1 MRNIFKV
8 FRRDARRIWTNVV
21 ALVVIMGL
29 AVIPSLYAWFNILSN
44 WDPYGSAS
52 TRNLKV
58 AVATEDHGAD
68 LDGAKINIG
77 DIVIDKLK
85 TNQSI
90 GWVFVDK
97 AETAQEGVTSGKYYA
112 ALVIDG
118 NFSTDMLSFI
128 GGRLNHPQID
138 YYENEKKNAIAPK
151 ITGKV
156 KTTVQEEVNK
166 AFVSSLAQGM
176 LSAGKYIS
184 STDGKMPLT
193 DAALEH
199 LKQMDADMTTS
210 IGVIN
215 AYISLADSADQVKR
229 ASEALAEE
237 LRQMAGDSKNSL
249 RAAKERA
256 KSQQSGIAGSS
267 GTGKGS
273 GQTADYIESQL
284 AGVSD
289 YLQTL
294 QQQLSSGQE
303 LAEPKI
309 DQLEAVL
316 DGLHSQVNGA
326 LSAIHLSA
334 RFQVK
339 LDTLN
344 QRYQTMRDRL
354 EGMKAAARSGQST
367 LALSRQAADDCGQL
381 LASSR
386 EILEDYRSQVKP
398 GVSASMDSI
407 KNSMTEA
414 GRLLDNAGGNID
426 AVNKIL
432 ASYPDLSGAARGDLV
447 TARDN
452 LSQMQGKL
460 RELIDQVSKFRS
472 SDQYSMLVRLI
483 ESDPDLVADFI
494 SSPVG
499 LTMESVYP
507 IENNGSAMA
516 AFYVIL
522 AIWVGALIQ
531 VAILRPRQK
540 HPGEIPGVKPRHE
553 FLGRYLIFF
562 LLGQVQTLI
571 IVLGTLFYV
580 RIQVQSRFLFWLA
593 AAVSSLIFT
602 LLLYA
607 LTYAFGAVGEAVG
620 VVIMVVQVAGSGG
633 TFPIEVLP
641 QIYKVLYPFMPFRYG
656 INALRE
662 CVGGFYANAYAVN
675 LLHLLL
681 FAIPALMVGL
691 GISRIIGG
699 LTHKIEASKE
709 GSDLWA

>member
-1 MRNIFKV
+1 MRNVFKV
-8 FRRDARRIWTNVV
+8 FRRDAKRIWTNVV

-58 AVATEDHGAD
+58 AVATEDQGAD
-68 LDGAKINIG
+68 LDGARLNIG

-85 TNQSI
+85 SNQSI

-97 AETAQEGVTSGKYYA
+97 AETAREGVTSGQYYA
-112 ALVIDG
+112 ALVIDRD
-118 NFSTDMLSFI
+118 FSTNMLSFI
-128 GGRLNHPQID
+128 GGQLNHPQIY

-166 AFVSSLAQGM
+166 AFVSSLAQGL

-184 STDGKMPLT
+184 NTDGKTPLT

-199 LKQMDADMTTS
+199 LKQMDSDMTTS

-215 AYISLADSADQVKR
+215 AYISLADSADQVKK
-229 ASEALAEE
+229 ASEALSKE
-237 LRQMAGDSKNSL
+237 LQRISGDSRSKL

-256 KSQQSGIAGSS
+256 ESQQSQSSGSS
-267 GTGKGS
+267 QA
-273 GQTADYIESQL
+273 GQKTADYIESQL

-289 YLQTL
+289 YLETL
-294 QQQLSSGQE
+294 QNQLADGQE

-309 DQLEAVL
+309 NQLETLL
-316 DGLHSQVNGA
+316 DGLHSQINGA
-326 LSAIHLSA
+326 LSAVHLPA
-334 RFQVK
+334 RLQAR
-339 LDTLN
+339 LDTFN
-344 QRYQTMRDRL
+344 QRYQTLRDRL

-367 LALSRQAADDCGQL
+367 LILSKQAADDCGQL

-386 EILEDYRSQVKP
+386 EILEDYQSQVKP
-398 GVSASMDSI
+398 KISASMDSI
-407 KNSMTEA
+407 RNSMAEA
-414 GRLLDNAGGNID
+414 GRLLSDAGANID

-432 ASYPDLSGAARGDLV
+432 ASYPDLSGAAKGDLI
-447 TARDN
+447 TTRDH

-460 RELIDQVSKFRS
+460 RDLINQVSELRS
-472 SDQYSMLVRLI
+472 SDQYSMLIKLI

-499 LTMESVYP
+499 LKSESAYP
-507 IENNGSAMA
+507 IANNGSAMA

-553 FLGRYLIFF
+553 FWGRYLIFF

-580 RIQVQSRFLFWLA
+580 RIQVQSRLLFWLS
-593 AAVSSLIFT
+593 AAVASLVFT

-641 QIYKVLYPFMPFRYG
+641 RIYKILYPFMPFRYG

-662 CVGGFYANAYAVN
+662 CVGGFYSNAYAID
-675 LLHLLL
+675 LLHLLG
-681 FAIPALMVGL
+681 FVPPALVIGL

-699 LTHKIEASKE
+699 LTHKIEASKA

>member
-1 MRNIFKV
+1 MRNVFKV
-8 FRRDARRIWTNVV
+8 FRRDAKRIWTNVV

-58 AVATEDHGAD
+58 AVATEDQGAD
-68 LDGAKINIG
+68 LDGARLNIG

-85 TNQSI
+85 SNQSI

-97 AETAQEGVTSGKYYA
+97 AETAREGVTSGQYYA
-112 ALVIDG
+112 ALVIDRD
-118 NFSTDMLSFI
+118 FSTNMLSFI
-128 GGRLNHPQID
+128 GGQLNHPQIY

-166 AFVSSLAQGM
+166 AFVSSLAQGL

-184 STDGKMPLT
+184 NTDGKTPLT

-199 LKQMDADMTTS
+199 LKQMDSDMTTS

-229 ASEALAEE
+229 ASEALSKE
-237 LRQMAGDSKNSL
+237 LQRISGDSRSKLSV
-249 RAAKERA
+249 AKERA
-256 KSQQSGIAGSS
+256 ESQQSQPPGSS
-267 GTGKGS
+267 QA
-273 GQTADYIESQL
+273 GQKTADYIESQL

-289 YLQTL
+289 YLGIL
-294 QQQLSSGQE
+294 QNQLADGQE

-309 DQLEAVL
+309 NQLETLL
-316 DGLHSQVNGA
+316 DGLHSQINGA
-326 LSAIHLSA
+326 LSAVHLPA
-334 RFQVK
+334 RLQAR
-339 LDTLN
+339 LDTFN
-344 QRYQTMRDRL
+344 QRYQTLRDRL
-354 EGMKAAARSGQST
+354 EGMKAAARNGQST
-367 LALSRQAADDCGQL
+367 LTLSKQAADDCGQL
-381 LASSR
+381 LSSSR
-386 EILEDYRSQVKP
+386 EILEDYQSQVKP
-398 GVSASMDSI
+398 KISASMDSI
-407 KNSMTEA
+407 RNSMAEA
-414 GRLLDNAGGNID
+414 GRLLSDAGANID

-432 ASYPDLSGAARGDLV
+432 ASYSDLSGAAKGDLI
-447 TARDN
+447 TARDH

-460 RELIDQVSKFRS
+460 RDLINQVSELRS
-472 SDQYSMLVRLI
+472 SDQYSMLIKLI

-499 LTMESVYP
+499 LKSESAYP
-507 IENNGSAMA
+507 IANNGSAMA

-553 FLGRYLIFF
+553 FWGRYLIFF

-580 RIQVQSRFLFWLA
+580 RIQVQSRLLFWLA
-593 AAVSSLIFT
+593 AAVASLVFT

-641 QIYKVLYPFMPFRYG
+641 RIYKILYPFMPFRYG

-662 CVGGFYANAYAVN
+662 CVGGFYSNAYVID
-675 LLHLLL
+675 LLHLLG
-681 FAIPALMVGL
+681 FVPPALVIGL

-699 LTHKIEASKE
+699 LTHKIEASKA

>member
-1 MRNIFKV
+1 MRNVFKV
-8 FRRDARRIWTNVV
+8 FRRDAKRIWTNVV

-58 AVATEDHGAD
+58 AVATEDQGAD
-68 LDGAKINIG
+68 LDGARLNIG

-85 TNQSI
+85 SNQSI

-97 AETAQEGVTSGKYYA
+97 AETAREGVTSGQYYA
-112 ALVIDG
+112 ALVIDRD
-118 NFSTDMLSFI
+118 FSTDMLSFI
-128 GGRLNHPQID
+128 GGQLNHPQIY

-166 AFVSSLAQGM
+166 AFVSSLAQGL

-184 STDGKMPLT
+184 NTDGKTPLT

-199 LKQMDADMTTS
+199 LKQMDSDMTTS

-215 AYISLADSADQVKR
+215 AYISLADSADQVKK
-229 ASEALAEE
+229 ASEALSKE
-237 LRQMAGDSKNSL
+237 LQRISGDSRSKL
-249 RAAKERA
+249 RAAQERA
-256 KSQQSGIAGSS
+256 ESQQSQSSGSS
-267 GTGKGS
+267 QA
-273 GQTADYIESQL
+273 GQKTADYIESQL

-289 YLQTL
+289 YLETL
-294 QQQLSSGQE
+294 QNQLADGQE

-309 DQLEAVL
+309 NQLEALL
-316 DGLHSQVNGA
+316 DGLHSQINGA
-326 LSAIHLSA
+326 LSAVHLPA
-334 RFQVK
+334 RLQAR
-339 LDTLN
+339 LDTFN
-344 QRYQTMRDRL
+344 QRYQTLRDRL

-367 LALSRQAADDCGQL
+367 LTLSKQAADDCRQL

-386 EILEDYRSQVKP
+386 EILEDYQSQVKP
-398 GVSASMDSI
+398 KISASMDSI
-407 KNSMTEA
+407 RNSMAEA
-414 GRLLDNAGGNID
+414 GRLLSDAGANID

-432 ASYPDLSGAARGDLV
+432 ASYPDLSGAAKGDLI
-447 TARDN
+447 TARDH

-460 RELIDQVSKFRS
+460 RDLINQVSELRS
-472 SDQYSMLVRLI
+472 SDQYSMLIKLI

-499 LTMESVYP
+499 LKSESAYP
-507 IENNGSAMA
+507 IANNGSAMA

-553 FLGRYLIFF
+553 FWGRYLIFF

-580 RIQVQSRFLFWLA
+580 RIQAQSRLLFWLA
-593 AAVSSLIFT
+593 AAVASLVFT

-641 QIYKVLYPFMPFRYG
+641 RIYKILYPFMPFRYG

-662 CVGGFYANAYAVN
+662 CVGGFYSNAYAID
-675 LLHLLL
+675 LLHLLG
-681 FAIPALMVGL
+681 FVPPALVIGL

-699 LTHKIEASKE
+699 LTHKIEASKA

>member
-1 MRNIFKV
+1 MRNVFKV
-8 FRRDARRIWTNVV
+8 FRRDAKRIWTNVV

-58 AVATEDHGAD
+58 AVATEDQGAD
-68 LDGAKINIG
+68 LDGARLNIG

-85 TNQSI
+85 SNQSI

-97 AETAQEGVTSGKYYA
+97 AETAREGVTSGQYYA
-112 ALVIDG
+112 ALVIDRD
-118 NFSTDMLSFI
+118 FSTNMLSFI
-128 GGRLNHPQID
+128 GGQLNHPQIY

-166 AFVSSLAQGM
+166 AFVSSLAQGL

-184 STDGKMPLT
+184 NTDGKTPLT

-199 LKQMDADMTTS
+199 LKQMDSDMTTS
-210 IGVIN
+210 IGIIN
-215 AYISLADSADQVKR
+215 AYISLADSADQVKK
-229 ASEALAEE
+229 ASEALSKE
-237 LRQMAGDSKNSL
+237 LQRISGDSRSKL

-256 KSQQSGIAGSS
+256 ESQQSQSSGSS
-267 GTGKGS
+267 QA
-273 GQTADYIESQL
+273 GQKTADYIESQL
-284 AGVSD
+284 AGVPD
-289 YLQTL
+289 YLETL
-294 QQQLSSGQE
+294 QNQLANGQE

-309 DQLEAVL
+309 NQLETLL
-316 DGLHSQVNGA
+316 DGLHSQINGA
-326 LSAIHLSA
+326 LSAVHLPA
-334 RFQVK
+334 RLQAR
-339 LDTLN
+339 LDTFN
-344 QRYQTMRDRL
+344 QRYQTLRDRL

-367 LALSRQAADDCGQL
+367 LTLSKQAADDCGQL
-381 LASSR
+381 LSSSR
-386 EILEDYRSQVKP
+386 EILEDYQSQVKP
-398 GVSASMDSI
+398 KISASMDSI
-407 KNSMTEA
+407 RNSMAEA
-414 GRLLDNAGGNID
+414 GRLLSDAGANID

-432 ASYPDLSGAARGDLV
+432 ASYPDLSGAAKGDLI
-447 TARDN
+447 TARDH

-460 RELIDQVSKFRS
+460 RDLINQVSELRS
-472 SDQYSMLVRLI
+472 SDQYSMLIKLI

-499 LTMESVYP
+499 LKSESAYP
-507 IENNGSAMA
+507 IANNGSAMA

-553 FLGRYLIFF
+553 FWGRYLIFF

-580 RIQVQSRFLFWLA
+580 RIQVQSRLLFWLA
-593 AAVSSLIFT
+593 AAVASLVFT

-641 QIYKVLYPFMPFRYG
+641 RIYKILYPFMPFRYG

-662 CVGGFYANAYAVN
+662 CVGGFYSNAYAID
-675 LLHLLL
+675 LLHLLG
-681 FAIPALMVGL
+681 FVPPALVIGL

-699 LTHKIEASKE
+699 LTHKIEASKA

>member
-1 MRNIFKV
+1 MRNVFKV
-8 FRRDARRIWTNVV
+8 FRRDAKRIWTNVV

-58 AVATEDHGAD
+58 AVATEDQGAD
-68 LDGAKINIG
+68 LDGARLNIG

-85 TNQSI
+85 SNQSI

-97 AETAQEGVTSGKYYA
+97 AETAREGVTSGQYYA
-112 ALVIDG
+112 ALVIDRD
-118 NFSTDMLSFI
+118 FSTNMLSFI
-128 GGRLNHPQID
+128 GGQLNHPQIY

-166 AFVSSLAQGM
+166 AFVSSLAQGL

-184 STDGKMPLT
+184 NTDGKTPLT

-199 LKQMDADMTTS
+199 LKQMDSDMTTS

-215 AYISLADSADQVKR
+215 AYISLADSADQVKK
-229 ASEALAEE
+229 ASEALSKE
-237 LRQMAGDSKNSL
+237 LQRISGDFRSKLS
-249 RAAKERA
+249 AAKERA
-256 KSQQSGIAGSS
+256 ESQQSQSSGSS
-267 GTGKGS
+267 QA
-273 GQTADYIESQL
+273 GQKTADYIESQL
-284 AGVSD
+284 AGVPD
-289 YLQTL
+289 YLETL
-294 QQQLSSGQE
+294 QNQLANGQE

-309 DQLEAVL
+309 NQLETLL
-316 DGLHSQVNGA
+316 DGLHSQINGA
-326 LSAIHLSA
+326 LSAVHLPA
-334 RFQVK
+334 RLQAR
-339 LDTLN
+339 LDTFN
-344 QRYQTMRDRL
+344 QRYQTLRDRL

-367 LALSRQAADDCGQL
+367 LTLSKQAADDCGQL
-381 LASSR
+381 LSSSR
-386 EILEDYRSQVKP
+386 EILEDYQSQVKP
-398 GVSASMDSI
+398 KISASMDSI
-407 KNSMTEA
+407 RNSMAEA
-414 GRLLDNAGGNID
+414 GRLLSDAGANID

-432 ASYPDLSGAARGDLV
+432 ASYPDLSGAAKGDLI
-447 TARDN
+447 TARDH

-460 RELIDQVSKFRS
+460 RDLINQVSELRS
-472 SDQYSMLVRLI
+472 SDQYSMLIKLI

-499 LTMESVYP
+499 LKSESAYP
-507 IENNGSAMA
+507 IANNGSAMA

-553 FLGRYLIFF
+553 FWGRYLIFF

-580 RIQVQSRFLFWLA
+580 RIQVQSRLLFWLA
-593 AAVSSLIFT
+593 AAVASLVFT

-641 QIYKVLYPFMPFRYG
+641 RIYKILYPFMPFRYG

-662 CVGGFYANAYAVN
+662 CVGGFYSNAYAIG
-675 LLHLLL
+675 LLHLLG
-681 FAIPALMVGL
+681 FVPPALVIGL

-699 LTHKIEASKE
+699 LTHKIEASKA

>member
-1 MRNIFKV
+1 MRNVFKV
-8 FRRDARRIWTNVV
+8 FRRDAKRIWTNVV

-58 AVATEDHGAD
+58 AVATEDQGAD
-68 LDGAKINIG
+68 LDGARLNIG

-85 TNQSI
+85 SNQSI

-97 AETAQEGVTSGKYYA
+97 AETAREGVTSGQYYA
-112 ALVIDG
+112 ALVIDRD
-118 NFSTDMLSFI
+118 FSTNMLSFI
-128 GGRLNHPQID
+128 GGQLNHPQIY

-166 AFVSSLAQGM
+166 AFVRSLAQGL

-184 STDGKMPLT
+184 NTDGKTPLT

-199 LKQMDADMTTS
+199 LKQMDSDMTTS

-215 AYISLADSADQVKR
+215 AYISLADSADQVKK
-229 ASEALAEE
+229 ASEALSKE
-237 LRQMAGDSKNSL
+237 LQRISGDSRSKL
-249 RAAKERA
+249 RAAQERA
-256 KSQQSGIAGSS
+256 ESQQSQSSGSS
-267 GTGKGS
+267 QA
-273 GQTADYIESQL
+273 GQKTADYIESQL

-289 YLQTL
+289 YLETL
-294 QQQLSSGQE
+294 QNQLADGQE

-309 DQLEAVL
+309 NQLETLL
-316 DGLHSQVNGA
+316 DGLHSQINGA
-326 LSAIHLSA
+326 LSAVHLPA
-334 RFQVK
+334 RLQAR
-339 LDTLN
+339 LDTFN
-344 QRYQTMRDRL
+344 QRYQTLRDRL

-367 LALSRQAADDCGQL
+367 LTLSKQAADDCGQL

-386 EILEDYRSQVKP
+386 EILEDYQSQVKP
-398 GVSASMDSI
+398 KISASMDSI
-407 KNSMTEA
+407 RNSMAEA
-414 GRLLDNAGGNID
+414 GRLLSDAGANID

-432 ASYPDLSGAARGDLV
+432 ASYPDLSGAAKGDLI
-447 TARDN
+447 TARDH

-460 RELIDQVSKFRS
+460 RDLINQVSELRS
-472 SDQYSMLVRLI
+472 SDQYSMLIKLI

-499 LTMESVYP
+499 LKSESAYP
-507 IENNGSAMA
+507 IANNGSAMA

-553 FLGRYLIFF
+553 FWGRYLIFF

-580 RIQVQSRFLFWLA
+580 RIQVQSRLLFWLS
-593 AAVSSLIFT
+593 AAVASLVFT

-641 QIYKVLYPFMPFRYG
+641 RIYKILYPFMPFRYG

-662 CVGGFYANAYAVN
+662 CVGGFYSNAYAID
-675 LLHLLL
+675 LLHLLG
-681 FAIPALMVGL
+681 FVPPALVIGL

-699 LTHKIEASKE
+699 LTHKIEASKA

>member
-1 MRNIFKV
+1 MRNVFKV
-8 FRRDARRIWTNVV
+8 FRRDAKRIWTNVV

-58 AVATEDHGAD
+58 AVATEDQGAD
-68 LDGAKINIG
+68 LDGARLNIG

-85 TNQSI
+85 SNQSI

-97 AETAQEGVTSGKYYA
+97 AETAREGVTSGQYYA
-112 ALVIDG
+112 ALVIDRD
-118 NFSTDMLSFI
+118 FSTNMLSFI
-128 GGRLNHPQID
+128 GGQLNHPQIY

-166 AFVSSLAQGM
+166 AFVSSLAQGL

-184 STDGKMPLT
+184 NTDGKTPLT

-199 LKQMDADMTTS
+199 LKQMDSDMTTS

-215 AYISLADSADQVKR
+215 AYISLADSADQVKG
-229 ASEALAEE
+229 ASEALSKE
-237 LRQMAGDSKNSL
+237 LQRISGDSRSKLS
-249 RAAKERA
+249 AAQERA
-256 KSQQSGIAGSS
+256 ESQQSQSSGSS
-267 GTGKGS
+267 QA
-273 GQTADYIESQL
+273 GQKTADYIESQL

-289 YLQTL
+289 YLETL
-294 QQQLSSGQE
+294 QNQLADGQE

-309 DQLEAVL
+309 NQLEALL
-316 DGLHSQVNGA
+316 DGLHSQINGA
-326 LSAIHLSA
+326 LSAVHLPA
-334 RFQVK
+334 RLQAR
-339 LDTLN
+339 LDTFN
-344 QRYQTMRDRL
+344 QRYQTLRDRL

-367 LALSRQAADDCGQL
+367 LTLSKQAADDCRQL

-386 EILEDYRSQVKP
+386 EILEDYQSQVKP
-398 GVSASMDSI
+398 KISASMDSI
-407 KNSMTEA
+407 RNSMAEA
-414 GRLLDNAGGNID
+414 GRLLSDAGANID

-432 ASYPDLSGAARGDLV
+432 ASYPDLSGAAKGDLI
-447 TARDN
+447 TAKDH

-460 RELIDQVSKFRS
+460 RDLINQVSELRS
-472 SDQYSMLVRLI
+472 SDQYSMLIKLI

-499 LTMESVYP
+499 LKSESAYP
-507 IENNGSAMA
+507 IANNGSAMA

-553 FLGRYLIFF
+553 FWGRYLIFF

-580 RIQVQSRFLFWLA
+580 RIQVQSRLFFWLA
-593 AAVSSLIFT
+593 AAVASLVFT

-641 QIYKVLYPFMPFRYG
+641 RIYKILYPFMPFRYG

-662 CVGGFYANAYAVN
+662 CVGGFYSNAYAID
-675 LLHLLL
+675 LLHLLG
-681 FAIPALMVGL
+681 FVPPALVIGL

-699 LTHKIEASKE
+699 LTHKIEASKA

>member
-1 MRNIFKV
+1 MRNVFKV
-8 FRRDARRIWTNVV
+8 FRRDAKRIWTNVV

-58 AVATEDHGAD
+58 AVATEDQGAD
-68 LDGAKINIG
+68 LDGARLNIG

-85 TNQSI
+85 SNQSI

-97 AETAQEGVTSGKYYA
+97 AETAREGVTSGQYYA
-112 ALVIDG
+112 ALVIDRD
-118 NFSTDMLSFI
+118 FSTNMLSFI
-128 GGRLNHPQID
+128 GGQLNHPQIY

-166 AFVSSLAQGM
+166 AFVSSLAQGL

-184 STDGKMPLT
+184 NTDGKTPLT

-199 LKQMDADMTTS
+199 LKQMDSDMTTS
-210 IGVIN
+210 IGIIN
-215 AYISLADSADQVKR
+215 AYISLADSADQVKK
-229 ASEALAEE
+229 ASEALSKE
-237 LRQMAGDSKNSL
+237 LQRISGDSRSKL

-256 KSQQSGIAGSS
+256 ESQQSQSSGSS
-267 GTGKGS
+267 QA
-273 GQTADYIESQL
+273 GQKTADYIESQL

-289 YLQTL
+289 YLEIL
-294 QQQLSSGQE
+294 QNQLADGQE

-309 DQLEAVL
+309 NQLETLL
-316 DGLHSQVNGA
+316 DGLHSQINGA
-326 LSAIHLSA
+326 LSAVHLPA
-334 RFQVK
+334 RLQAR
-339 LDTLN
+339 LDTFN
-344 QRYQTMRDRL
+344 QRYQTLRDRL

-367 LALSRQAADDCGQL
+367 LTLSKQAADDCGQL
-381 LASSR
+381 LSSSR
-386 EILEDYRSQVKP
+386 EILEDYQSQVKP
-398 GVSASMDSI
+398 KISASMDSI
-407 KNSMTEA
+407 RNSMAEA
-414 GRLLDNAGGNID
+414 GRLLSDAGANID

-432 ASYPDLSGAARGDLV
+432 ASYPDLSGAAKGDLI
-447 TARDN
+447 TARDH

-460 RELIDQVSKFRS
+460 RDLINQVSELRS
-472 SDQYSMLVRLI
+472 SDQYSMLIKLI

-499 LTMESVYP
+499 LKSESAYP
-507 IENNGSAMA
+507 IANNGSAMA

-531 VAILRPRQK
+531 VAILRPRQR
-540 HPGEIPGVKPRHE
+540 HPGEIPDVKPRHE
-553 FLGRYLIFF
+553 FWGRYLIFF

-580 RIQVQSRFLFWLA
+580 RIQVQSRLLFWLA
-593 AAVSSLIFT
+593 AAVASLVFT

-641 QIYKVLYPFMPFRYG
+641 RIYKILYPFMPFRYG

-662 CVGGFYANAYAVN
+662 CVGGFYSNAYAID
-675 LLHLLL
+675 LLHLLG
-681 FAIPALMVGL
+681 FVPPALVIGL

-699 LTHKIEASKE
+699 LTHKIEASKA

>member
-1 MRNIFKV
+1 MRNVFKV
-8 FRRDARRIWTNVV
+8 FRRDAKRIWTNVV

-58 AVATEDHGAD
+58 AVATEDQGAD
-68 LDGAKINIG
+68 LDGARLNIG

-85 TNQSI
+85 SNQSI

-97 AETAQEGVTSGKYYA
+97 AETAREGVTSGQYYA
-112 ALVIDG
+112 ALVIDRD
-118 NFSTDMLSFI
+118 FSTNMLSFI
-128 GGRLNHPQID
+128 GGQLNHPQIY

-166 AFVSSLAQGM
+166 AFVSSLAQGL

-184 STDGKMPLT
+184 NTDGKTPLT

-199 LKQMDADMTTS
+199 LKQMDSDMTTS
-210 IGVIN
+210 IGIIN
-215 AYISLADSADQVKR
+215 AYISLADSADQVKKV
-229 ASEALAEE
+229 SEALSKE
-237 LRQMAGDSKNSL
+237 LQRISGDSRSKL

-256 KSQQSGIAGSS
+256 ESQQSQSSGSS
-267 GTGKGS
+267 QA
-273 GQTADYIESQL
+273 GQKTADYIESQL

-289 YLQTL
+289 YLETL
-294 QQQLSSGQE
+294 QNQLADGQE

-309 DQLEAVL
+309 NQLETLL
-316 DGLHSQVNGA
+316 DGLHSQINGA
-326 LSAIHLSA
+326 LSAVHLPA
-334 RFQVK
+334 RLQAR
-339 LDTLN
+339 LDTFN
-344 QRYQTMRDRL
+344 QRYQTLRDRL

-367 LALSRQAADDCGQL
+367 LTLSKQAADDCGQL

-386 EILEDYRSQVKP
+386 EILEDYQSQVKP
-398 GVSASMDSI
+398 KISASMDSI
-407 KNSMTEA
+407 RNSMAEA
-414 GRLLDNAGGNID
+414 GRLLSDAGANID

-432 ASYPDLSGAARGDLV
+432 ASYPDLSGAAKGDLI
-447 TARDN
+447 TARDH

-460 RELIDQVSKFRS
+460 RDLINQVSELRS
-472 SDQYSMLVRLI
+472 SDQYSMLIKLI

-499 LTMESVYP
+499 LKSESAYP
-507 IENNGSAMA
+507 IANNGSAMA

-553 FLGRYLIFF
+553 FWGRYLIFF

-580 RIQVQSRFLFWLA
+580 RIQVQSRLLFWLS
-593 AAVSSLIFT
+593 AAVASLVFT

-641 QIYKVLYPFMPFRYG
+641 RIYKILYPFMPFRYG

-662 CVGGFYANAYAVN
+662 CVGGFYSNAYAID
-675 LLHLLL
+675 LLHLLG
-681 FAIPALMVGL
+681 FVPPALVIGL

-699 LTHKIEASKE
+699 LTHKIEASKA

>member
-1 MRNIFKV
+1 MRNVFKV
-8 FRRDARRIWTNVV
+8 FRRDAKRIWTNVV

-58 AVATEDHGAD
+58 AVATEDQGAD
-68 LDGAKINIG
+68 LDGARLNIG

-85 TNQSI
+85 SNQSI

-97 AETAQEGVTSGKYYA
+97 AETAREGVTSGQYYA
-112 ALVIDG
+112 ALVIDRD
-118 NFSTDMLSFI
+118 FSTNMLSFI
-128 GGRLNHPQID
+128 GGQLNHPQIY

-166 AFVSSLAQGM
+166 AFVSSLAQGL

-184 STDGKMPLT
+184 NTDGKTPLT

-199 LKQMDADMTTS
+199 LKQMDSDMTTS
-210 IGVIN
+210 IGIIN
-215 AYISLADSADQVKR
+215 AYISLADSADQVKK
-229 ASEALAEE
+229 ASEALSKEMQ
-237 LRQMAGDSKNSL
+237 RISGDSRSKL

-256 KSQQSGIAGSS
+256 ESQQSQSSGSS
-267 GTGKGS
+267 QA
-273 GQTADYIESQL
+273 GQKTADYIESQL
-284 AGVSD
+284 AGVPD
-289 YLQTL
+289 YLETL
-294 QQQLSSGQE
+294 QNQLANGQE

-309 DQLEAVL
+309 NQLETLL
-316 DGLHSQVNGA
+316 DGLHSQINGA
-326 LSAIHLSA
+326 LSAVHLPA
-334 RFQVK
+334 RLQAR
-339 LDTLN
+339 LDTFN
-344 QRYQTMRDRL
+344 QRYQTLRDRL

-367 LALSRQAADDCGQL
+367 LTLSKQAADDCGQL
-381 LASSR
+381 LSSSR
-386 EILEDYRSQVKP
+386 EILEDYQSQVKP
-398 GVSASMDSI
+398 KISASMDSI
-407 KNSMTEA
+407 RNSMAEA
-414 GRLLDNAGGNID
+414 GRLLSDAGANID

-432 ASYPDLSGAARGDLV
+432 ASYPDLSGAAKGDLI
-447 TARDN
+447 TARDH

-460 RELIDQVSKFRS
+460 RDLINQVSELRS
-472 SDQYSMLVRLI
+472 SDQYSMLIKLI

-499 LTMESVYP
+499 LKSESAYP
-507 IENNGSAMA
+507 IANNGSAMA

-540 HPGEIPGVKPRHE
+540 HPEEIPGVKPRHE
-553 FLGRYLIFF
+553 FWGRYLIFF

-580 RIQVQSRFLFWLA
+580 RIQVQSRLLFWLA
-593 AAVSSLIFT
+593 AAVASLVFT

-641 QIYKVLYPFMPFRYG
+641 RIYKILYPFMPFRYG

-662 CVGGFYANAYAVN
+662 CVGGFYSNAYAID
-675 LLHLLL
+675 LLHLLG
-681 FAIPALMVGL
+681 FVPPALVIGL

-699 LTHKIEASKE
+699 LTHKIEASKA

>member
-1 MRNIFKV
+1 MRNVFKV
-8 FRRDARRIWTNVV
+8 FRRDAKRIWTNVV

-58 AVATEDHGAD
+58 AVATEDQGAD
-68 LDGAKINIG
+68 LDGARLNIG

-85 TNQSI
+85 SNQSI

-97 AETAQEGVTSGKYYA
+97 AETAREGVTSGQYYA
-112 ALVIDG
+112 ALVIDRD
-118 NFSTDMLSFI
+118 FSTNMLSFI
-128 GGRLNHPQID
+128 GGQLNHPQIY

-166 AFVSSLAQGM
+166 AFVSSLAQGL

-184 STDGKMPLT
+184 NTDGKTPLT

-199 LKQMDADMTTS
+199 LKQMDSDMTTS

-215 AYISLADSADQVKR
+215 AYISLADSADQVKK
-229 ASEALAEE
+229 ASEALSKE
-237 LRQMAGDSKNSL
+237 LQRISGDSRSKLS
-249 RAAKERA
+249 AAKERA
-256 KSQQSGIAGSS
+256 ESQQSQSSGSS
-267 GTGKGS
+267 QA
-273 GQTADYIESQL
+273 GQKTADYIESQL

-289 YLQTL
+289 YLETL
-294 QQQLSSGQE
+294 QNQLADGQE

-309 DQLEAVL
+309 NQLEALL
-316 DGLHSQVNGA
+316 DGLHSQINGA
-326 LSAIHLSA
+326 LSAVHLPDRLQA
-334 RFQVK
+334 R
-339 LDTLN
+339 LDAFN
-344 QRYQTMRDRL
+344 QRYQTLRDRL

-367 LALSRQAADDCGQL
+367 LTLSKQAADDCGQL

-386 EILEDYRSQVKP
+386 EILEDYQSQVKP
-398 GVSASMDSI
+398 KISASMDSI
-407 KNSMTEA
+407 RNSMAEA
-414 GRLLDNAGGNID
+414 GRLLSDAGANID

-432 ASYPDLSGAARGDLV
+432 ASYPDLSGAAKGDLI
-447 TARDN
+447 TARDH

-460 RELIDQVSKFRS
+460 RDLINQVSELRS
-472 SDQYSMLVRLI
+472 SDQYSMLIKLI

-499 LTMESVYP
+499 LKSESAYP
-507 IENNGSAMA
+507 IANNGSAMA

-553 FLGRYLIFF
+553 FWGRYLIFF

-580 RIQVQSRFLFWLA
+580 RIQVQSRLLFWLS
-593 AAVSSLIFT
+593 AAVASLVFT

-641 QIYKVLYPFMPFRYG
+641 RIYKILYPFMPFRYG

-662 CVGGFYANAYAVN
+662 CVGGFYSNAYAID
-675 LLHLLL
+675 LLHLLG
-681 FAIPALMVGL
+681 FVPPALVIGL

-699 LTHKIEASKE
+699 LTHKIEASKA

>member
-1 MRNIFKV
+1 MRNVFKV
-8 FRRDARRIWTNVV
+8 FRRDAKRIWTNVV

-58 AVATEDHGAD
+58 AVATEDQGAD
-68 LDGAKINIG
+68 LDGARLNIG

-85 TNQSI
+85 SNQSI

-97 AETAQEGVTSGKYYA
+97 AETAREGVTSGQYYA
-112 ALVIDG
+112 ALVIDRD
-118 NFSTDMLSFI
+118 FSTNMLSFI
-128 GGRLNHPQID
+128 GGQLNHPQIY

-166 AFVSSLAQGM
+166 AFVSSLAQGL

-184 STDGKMPLT
+184 NTDGKTPLT

-199 LKQMDADMTTS
+199 LKQMDSDMTTS

-229 ASEALAEE
+229 ASEALSKE
-237 LRQMAGDSKNSL
+237 LQRISGDSRSKL

-256 KSQQSGIAGSS
+256 ESQQSQSSGSS
-267 GTGKGS
+267 QA
-273 GQTADYIESQL
+273 GQKTADYIESQL

-289 YLQTL
+289 YLETL
-294 QQQLSSGQE
+294 QNQLADGQE

-309 DQLEAVL
+309 NQLEALL
-316 DGLHSQVNGA
+316 DGLHSQINGA
-326 LSAIHLSA
+326 LSAVHLPA
-334 RFQVK
+334 RLQAR
-339 LDTLN
+339 LDTFN
-344 QRYQTMRDRL
+344 QRYQTLRDRL

-367 LALSRQAADDCGQL
+367 LTLSKQAADDCRQL

-386 EILEDYRSQVKP
+386 EILEDYQSQVKP
-398 GVSASMDSI
+398 KISASMDSI
-407 KNSMTEA
+407 RNSMAEA
-414 GRLLDNAGGNID
+414 GRLLSDAGANID

-432 ASYPDLSGAARGDLV
+432 ASYPDLSGAAKGDLI
-447 TARDN
+447 TARDH

-460 RELIDQVSKFRS
+460 RDLINQVSELRS
-472 SDQYSMLVRLI
+472 SDQYSMLIKLI

-499 LTMESVYP
+499 LKSESAYP
-507 IENNGSAMA
+507 IANNGSAMA

-553 FLGRYLIFF
+553 FWGRYLIFF

-580 RIQVQSRFLFWLA
+580 RIQVQSRLLFWLA
-593 AAVSSLIFT
+593 AAVASLVFT

-641 QIYKVLYPFMPFRYG
+641 RIYKILYPFMPFRYG

-662 CVGGFYANAYAVN
+662 CVGGFYSNAYAID
-675 LLHLLL
+675 LLHLLG
-681 FAIPALMVGL
+681 FVPPALVIGL

-699 LTHKIEASKE
+699 LTHKIEASKA

>member
-1 MRNIFKV
+1 MRNVFKV
-8 FRRDARRIWTNVV
+8 FRRDAKRIWTNVV

-58 AVATEDHGAD
+58 AVATEDQGAD
-68 LDGAKINIG
+68 LDGARLNIG

-85 TNQSI
+85 SNQSI

-97 AETAQEGVTSGKYYA
+97 AETAREGVTSGQYYA
-112 ALVIDG
+112 ALVIDRD
-118 NFSTDMLSFI
+118 FSTNMLSFI
-128 GGRLNHPQID
+128 GGQLNHPQIY

-166 AFVSSLAQGM
+166 AFVSSLAQGL

-184 STDGKMPLT
+184 NTDGKTPLT

-199 LKQMDADMTTS
+199 LKQMDSDMTTS
-210 IGVIN
+210 IGIIN
-215 AYISLADSADQVKR
+215 AYISLADSADQVKK
-229 ASEALAEE
+229 ASEALSKE
-237 LRQMAGDSKNSL
+237 LQRISGDSRSKL

-256 KSQQSGIAGSS
+256 ESQQSQSPGSS
-267 GTGKGS
+267 QA
-273 GQTADYIESQL
+273 GQKTADYIESQL

-289 YLQTL
+289 YLETL
-294 QQQLSSGQE
+294 QNQLADGQE

-309 DQLEAVL
+309 NQLETLL
-316 DGLHSQVNGA
+316 DGLHSQINGA
-326 LSAIHLSA
+326 LSAVHLPA
-334 RFQVK
+334 RLQAR
-339 LDTLN
+339 LDTFN
-344 QRYQTMRDRL
+344 QRYQTLRDRL

-367 LALSRQAADDCGQL
+367 LTLSKQAADDCRQL
-381 LASSR
+381 LSSSR
-386 EILEDYRSQVKP
+386 EILEDYQSQVKP
-398 GVSASMDSI
+398 KISASMDSI
-407 KNSMTEA
+407 RNSMAEA
-414 GRLLDNAGGNID
+414 GRLLSDAGANID

-432 ASYPDLSGAARGDLV
+432 ASYPDLSGAAKGDLI
-447 TARDN
+447 TARDH

-460 RELIDQVSKFRS
+460 RDLINQVSELRS
-472 SDQYSMLVRLI
+472 SDQYSMLIKLI

-499 LTMESVYP
+499 LKSESAYP
-507 IENNGSAMA
+507 IANNGSAMA

-553 FLGRYLIFF
+553 FWGRYLIFF

-580 RIQVQSRFLFWLA
+580 RIQVQSRLLFWLA
-593 AAVSSLIFT
+593 AAVASLVFT

-641 QIYKVLYPFMPFRYG
+641 RIYKILYPFMPFRYG

-662 CVGGFYANAYAVN
+662 CVGGFYSNAYAID
-675 LLHLLL
+675 LLHLLG
-681 FAIPALMVGL
+681 FVPPALVIGL

-699 LTHKIEASKE
+699 LTHKIEASKA